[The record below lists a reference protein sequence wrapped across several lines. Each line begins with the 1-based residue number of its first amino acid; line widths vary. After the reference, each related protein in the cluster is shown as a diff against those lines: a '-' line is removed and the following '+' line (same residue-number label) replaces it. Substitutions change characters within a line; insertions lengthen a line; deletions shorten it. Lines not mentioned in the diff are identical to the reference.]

1 MSISKFEALMLAKH
15 KVIRYVLT
23 VLCPSAFLYIHV
35 RNGSLEFK
43 DAECDHIRLSP
54 LAVFGIF
61 IESVNVSIDPLLNLF
76 RILSVIGEP
85 WNWRWKWGPALPVR

>member
-1 MSISKFEALMLAKH
+1 LI
-15 KVIRYVLT
+15 I
-23 VLCPSAFLYIHV
+23 LCLSGFLYIHV

-76 RILSVIGEP
+76 RILSVIGGVSRGIGDG
-85 WNWRWKWGPALPVR
+85 NGAGPSLFVRDI